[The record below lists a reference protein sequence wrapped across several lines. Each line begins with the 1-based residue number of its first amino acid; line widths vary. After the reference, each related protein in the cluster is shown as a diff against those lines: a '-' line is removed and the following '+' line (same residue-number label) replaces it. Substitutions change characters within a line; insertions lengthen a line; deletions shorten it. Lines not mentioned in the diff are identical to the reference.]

1 MGIVEPN
8 IRDILASNIK
18 ENRRKCGFSQEK
30 LAEKAGISTPFVAM
44 IEVSRKFPTPDVLDR
59 IAGALNIKTYQLF
72 AVPASP
78 EEAMEQLCRDIV
90 SEIKQTVGESVTGAI
105 KESFVENCKGCP
117 KVSK

>member
-1 MGIVEPN
+1 MEIVEPN
-8 IRDILASNIK
+8 IRDILAGNIK
-18 ENRRKCGFSQEK
+18 ENRRKCGYSQEK

-78 EEAMEQLCRDIV
+78 EEAMEQLRRDIV
-90 SEIKQTVGESVTGAI
+90 SEIKQTVGESVAEAV
-105 KESFVENCKGCP
+105 KKAFADNRKD
-117 KVSK
+117 

>member
-1 MGIVEPN
+1 MEITDSTN

-59 IAGALNIKTYQLF
+59 IAGALHIKTYQLF

-78 EEAMEQLCRDIV
+78 EEALERLHESIV
-90 SEIKQTVGESVTGAI
+90 KDIKQVVTEAVERAVPAAI
-105 KESFVENCKGCP
+105 QKMLAERLRG
-117 KVSK
+117 